1 MSAKLLIG
9 SGILL
14 LSCASLFAQS
24 TAAFVSGTITDPS
37 GAVVRGASV
46 NARNVDTGVVIATSS
61 NESGVYVFPP
71 LSYGQYEF
79 TAEHTG
85 FSKAVTQNV
94 TLEAGTKLTL
104 NQVLRLGTTTESVEV
119 QATGSTLTAS
129 TATIA
134 GTVEG
139 RRVEELPITGRDAM
153 NFLFVQ
159 AGMGSNGTG
168 FNGTRS
174 GALNV
179 TTDGIA
185 TLSNRID
192 GINTSGIVTSSGLL
206 GTTAFQNATRVDRV
220 EEVHVVTSPADVEY
234 GRGLGQLQLVTRSGS
249 NAFHGSIF
257 EEHRDTDLNANN
269 WFSNAAGTNAITG
282 QPIQPRQILVS
293 NQFGGRVGGPIRRN
307 KTFFNFYYEG
317 QRQIAKNNVVAGVL
331 TATARQGIFRF
342 FPGALNSN
350 AASAVPT
357 VTTTGTPQ
365 TPAAATGPLQST
377 TLFGLDPNHLSPDA
391 SGVIAQNI
399 KNMPLPNYFLTG
411 DGLNTAGYSWLQ
423 PTRTQFDTFEGRI
436 DHNFS
441 ENERLQ
447 LSYNHVAWKTDLP
460 GALPTSPVGKAPNAS
475 LLGTIILNS
484 VLRPNLLNE
493 VRIGIFRPEIHVYS
507 GYDPSTGGPSA
518 LYNRN
523 GSPYLISPLTFSPVV
538 PIDSALDG
546 YANVTPNYQYG
557 DNVTWVKG
565 KHTFKGGFEARL
577 ISYAG
582 YDIAN
587 VVPRVYL
594 GAGTTPTNLSGTLI
608 SGIGQNLTTAQNLLY
623 GLSGAVTL
631 VSQTL
636 NAPSGGSSFLPGLTR
651 YALIKQHEFSGYFK
665 DDIKITPSFTLN
677 VGLRYE
683 LYQVPYEGHGNFVVP
698 EGGGYSLFGISGN
711 SYAAEFKP
719 GSLGGQLITPIQIGP
734 NGPNPGVSLYNG
746 DHNNFGP
753 GIGFAWS
760 LPWLGEK
767 GKTVFRAGYGVSY
780 ERTPIYV
787 TQLETIYAPG
797 LGQTFVNTPTVNTN
811 LSNVSVPVTPTNAP
825 LQQIPLNANPFSS
838 RQLTLSTFD
847 PNIRTPYI
855 QNWSASLSRALRGNT
870 TIEVRYV
877 GTKGTELLRGTN
889 VNETN
894 VVENGIAN
902 AFNIVRAGGDSPLIN
917 QIFGRYA
924 AAGQT
929 GSQLV
934 LTNSATNTFFAT
946 NNVGGFANFINN
958 ALNFTGIPGGLLL
971 NAGLP
976 ENFVTVS
983 PQYATEYLQ
992 GNNGAST
999 YHALQVEVT
1008 KRYSAGLTLQSNF
1021 TYNRYLGDY
1030 NAGDDSGLTSS
1041 FRTLRNKNIDK
1052 ALLDRKF
1059 FWRTNGLYELPF
1071 GPGKF
1076 IGRNSSGVLAK
1087 VIGGWQVGTI
1097 FNVFSGYPISF
1108 GMINSTFNTVAAN
1121 NLPNL
1126 AGAVPRGSVQ
1136 KVGSGVVFFG
1146 NYGQVPDPQVAS
1158 LASQVRSL
1166 SPLRALVNSS
1176 GSIVLSNALPG
1187 TMGNTAPGMGFGP
1200 GYFQFDMNLIK
1211 KVRMTEKT
1219 ELWLG
1224 ANATNIL
1231 NTPQFSPPSA
1241 TNMSIDTTSFGR
1253 ITSTVIPN
1261 RVVVLTGRITF

>member
-1 MSAKLLIG
+1 
-9 SGILL
+9 
-14 LSCASLFAQS
+14 
-24 TAAFVSGTITDPS
+24 
-37 GAVVRGASV
+37 
-46 NARNVDTGVVIATSS
+46 
-61 NESGVYVFPP
+61 
-71 LSYGQYEF
+71 
-79 TAEHTG
+79 
-85 FSKAVTQNV
+85 
-94 TLEAGTKLTL
+94 
-104 NQVLRLGTTTESVEV
+104 
-119 QATGSTLTAS
+119 
-129 TATIA
+129 
-134 GTVEG
+134 
-139 RRVEELPITGRDAM
+139 
-153 NFLFVQ
+153 
-159 AGMGSNGTG
+159 
-168 FNGTRS
+168 
-174 GALNV
+174 
-179 TTDGIA
+179 
-185 TLSNRID
+185 
-192 GINTSGIVTSSGLL
+192 
-206 GTTAFQNATRVDRV
+206 
-220 EEVHVVTSPADVEY
+220 
-234 GRGLGQLQLVTRSGS
+234 
-249 NAFHGSIF
+249 
-257 EEHRDTDLNANN
+257 
-269 WFSNAAGTNAITG
+269 
-282 QPIQPRQILVS
+282 
-293 NQFGGRVGGPIRRN
+293 
-307 KTFFNFYYEG
+307 
-317 QRQIAKNNVVAGVL
+317 
-331 TATARQGIFRF
+331 
-342 FPGALNSN
+342 
-350 AASAVPT
+350 
-357 VTTTGTPQ
+357 
-365 TPAAATGPLQST
+365 
-377 TLFGLDPNHLSPDA
+377 
-391 SGVIAQNI
+391 
-399 KNMPLPNYFLTG
+399 
-411 DGLNTAGYSWLQ
+411 
-423 PTRTQFDTFEGRI
+423 
-436 DHNFS
+436 
-441 ENERLQ
+441 
-447 LSYNHVAWKTDLP
+447 
-460 GALPTSPVGKAPNAS
+460 
-475 LLGTIILNS
+475 
-484 VLRPNLLNE
+484 
-493 VRIGIFRPEIHVYS
+493 
-507 GYDPSTGGPSA
+507 
-518 LYNRN
+518 
-523 GSPYLISPLTFSPVV
+523 
-538 PIDSALDG
+538 
-546 YANVTPNYQYG
+546 
-557 DNVTWVKG
+557 
-565 KHTFKGGFEARL
+565 
-577 ISYAG
+577 
-582 YDIAN
+582 
-587 VVPRVYL
+587 
-594 GAGTTPTNLSGTLI
+594 
-608 SGIGQNLTTAQNLLY
+608 
-623 GLSGAVTL
+623 
-631 VSQTL
+631 
-636 NAPSGGSSFLPGLTR
+636 
-651 YALIKQHEFSGYFK
+651 
-665 DDIKITPSFTLN
+665 
-677 VGLRYE
+677 
-683 LYQVPYEGHGNFVVP
+683 
-698 EGGGYSLFGISGN
+698 
-711 SYAAEFKP
+711 
-719 GSLGGQLITPIQIGP
+719 
-734 NGPNPGVSLYNG
+734 
-746 DHNNFGP
+746 
-753 GIGFAWS
+753 
-760 LPWLGEK
+760 
-767 GKTVFRAGYGVSY
+767 
-780 ERTPIYV
+780 
-787 TQLETIYAPG
+787 
-797 LGQTFVNTPTVNTN
+797 
-811 LSNVSVPVTPTNAP
+811 
-825 LQQIPLNANPFSS
+825 
-838 RQLTLSTFD
+838 LSTFD

-894 VVENGIAN
+894 VIENGIAN

-1076 IGRNSSGVLAK
+1076 IGRNGSGVLAK